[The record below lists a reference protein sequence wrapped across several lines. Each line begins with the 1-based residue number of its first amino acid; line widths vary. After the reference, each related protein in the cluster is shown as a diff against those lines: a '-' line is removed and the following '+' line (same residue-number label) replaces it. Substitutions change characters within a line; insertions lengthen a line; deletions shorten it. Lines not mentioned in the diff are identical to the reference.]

1 MEIVDAIHREGR
13 QIIRQSA
20 QHLPPS
26 HIGDTIPLKMKNSQV
41 ALLKVLPKW
50 LLHCF

>member
-1 MEIVDAIHREGR
+1 MEIVDAIPREGR

-26 HIGDTIPLKMKNSQV
+26 HIGDTISLKMKKT
-41 ALLKVLPKW
+41 LR
-50 LLHCF
+50 